1 MSRKKKE
8 ALQGIIYVLP
18 SFILIMAFCIIPIFM
33 SGYFSFTSYNIMTP
47 PKFVG
52 LENYERV
59 FQDGYVA
66 DAAKNTL
73 LYVLMTVPAQTI
85 LSLVFAAFLAYK
97 MQNKTG
103 GFLRSVMFIP
113 VIASAVTAGTIWR
126 IILNTEGGLLNNI
139 LNFFHLDS
147 VNWLG
152 STKTAL
158 ISICIVAVW
167 KNVGYFLVIYYA
179 GIMGISKDLYEAA
192 KVDGATSIQ
201 QFFKITLPMLKPIT
215 YLVVTLGIIWSFQVF
230 DLAYLMTGGGPG
242 RATVTLVM
250 GIYNAAFK
258 QYKMGYAWTPLGVI
272 GLFFILI
279 FAAICIAPF
288 LYMLIM
294 SFTHSTTLM
303 ISWGDV
309 NFTDFTN
316 YEHVFGK
323 SGFFR
328 SLMNSV
334 IVVGCSC
341 FFNCVIASMAAY
353 GFEKKHFWGK
363 EFLFKVYML
372 TLMIPGQVTMIPVFI
387 IMKKLGLL
395 NTYFALVVIIL
406 NAFGVFL
413 IRQFMESVPDELLE
427 AAKVDGCPEYKIFIN
442 IVIPLIKPVLVS
454 LVVFTFVTSWND
466 FMWPLVS
473 TTDSSM
479 YTLTVAL
486 SLLKTQYQT
495 NYGLILAGAT
505 VSFIF
510 PFILYAFLQKQ
521 FVEGIAL
528 SGVKG

>member
-1 MSRKKKE
+1 MIYKEGSDPVSRKKKE

-258 QYKMGYAWTPLGVI
+258 QYKMGNACAMAML
-272 GLFFILI
+272 LLLI
-279 FAAICIAPF
+279 
-288 LYMLIM
+288 
-294 SFTHSTTLM
+294 
-303 ISWGDV
+303 
-309 NFTDFTN
+309 
-316 YEHVFGK
+316 
-323 SGFFR
+323 
-328 SLMNSV
+328 
-334 IVVGCSC
+334 
-341 FFNCVIASMAAY
+341 
-353 GFEKKHFWGK
+353 
-363 EFLFKVYML
+363 
-372 TLMIPGQVTMIPVFI
+372 
-387 IMKKLGLL
+387 
-395 NTYFALVVIIL
+395 VVII
-406 NAFGVFL
+406 N
-413 IRQFMESVPDELLE
+413 
-427 AAKVDGCPEYKIFIN
+427 
-442 IVIPLIKPVLVS
+442 VIENLFFK
-454 LVVFTFVTSWND
+454 
-466 FMWPLVS
+466 
-473 TTDSSM
+473 
-479 YTLTVAL
+479 
-486 SLLKTQYQT
+486 
-495 NYGLILAGAT
+495 
-505 VSFIF
+505 
-510 PFILYAFLQKQ
+510 
-521 FVEGIAL
+521 ER
-528 SGVKG
+528 KGK

>member
-47 PKFVG
+47 PKLVG
-52 LENYERV
+52 LENYEKV

-258 QYKMGYAWTPLGVI
+258 QYKMGYACAMAML
-272 GLFFILI
+272 LLLI
-279 FAAICIAPF
+279 
-288 LYMLIM
+288 
-294 SFTHSTTLM
+294 
-303 ISWGDV
+303 
-309 NFTDFTN
+309 
-316 YEHVFGK
+316 
-323 SGFFR
+323 
-328 SLMNSV
+328 
-334 IVVGCSC
+334 
-341 FFNCVIASMAAY
+341 
-353 GFEKKHFWGK
+353 
-363 EFLFKVYML
+363 
-372 TLMIPGQVTMIPVFI
+372 
-387 IMKKLGLL
+387 
-395 NTYFALVVIIL
+395 VVII
-406 NAFGVFL
+406 N
-413 IRQFMESVPDELLE
+413 
-427 AAKVDGCPEYKIFIN
+427 
-442 IVIPLIKPVLVS
+442 VIENLFFK
-454 LVVFTFVTSWND
+454 
-466 FMWPLVS
+466 
-473 TTDSSM
+473 
-479 YTLTVAL
+479 
-486 SLLKTQYQT
+486 
-495 NYGLILAGAT
+495 
-505 VSFIF
+505 
-510 PFILYAFLQKQ
+510 
-521 FVEGIAL
+521 ER
-528 SGVKG
+528 KGK

>member
-1 MSRKKKE
+1 MIYKEGSDPVSRKKKE

-52 LENYERV
+52 LENYEKV

-85 LSLVFAAFLAYK
+85 LSLVFAAFIAYK

-258 QYKMGYAWTPLGVI
+258 QYKMGYACAMAMFLLIMIIIINVI
-272 GLFFILI
+272 EDLFF
-279 FAAICIAPF
+279 
-288 LYMLIM
+288 
-294 SFTHSTTLM
+294 
-303 ISWGDV
+303 
-309 NFTDFTN
+309 
-316 YEHVFGK
+316 K
-323 SGFFR
+323 
-328 SLMNSV
+328 
-334 IVVGCSC
+334 
-341 FFNCVIASMAAY
+341 
-353 GFEKKHFWGK
+353 EK
-363 EFLFKVYML
+363 
-372 TLMIPGQVTMIPVFI
+372 
-387 IMKKLGLL
+387 
-395 NTYFALVVIIL
+395 
-406 NAFGVFL
+406 
-413 IRQFMESVPDELLE
+413 RE
-427 AAKVDGCPEYKIFIN
+427 AK
-442 IVIPLIKPVLVS
+442 
-454 LVVFTFVTSWND
+454 
-466 FMWPLVS
+466 
-473 TTDSSM
+473 
-479 YTLTVAL
+479 
-486 SLLKTQYQT
+486 
-495 NYGLILAGAT
+495 
-505 VSFIF
+505 
-510 PFILYAFLQKQ
+510 
-521 FVEGIAL
+521 
-528 SGVKG
+528 

>member
-1 MSRKKKE
+1 MIYKEGSDPVSRKKKE

-258 QYKMGYAWTPLGVI
+258 QYKMGYACAMAML
-272 GLFFILI
+272 LLLI
-279 FAAICIAPF
+279 
-288 LYMLIM
+288 
-294 SFTHSTTLM
+294 
-303 ISWGDV
+303 
-309 NFTDFTN
+309 
-316 YEHVFGK
+316 
-323 SGFFR
+323 
-328 SLMNSV
+328 
-334 IVVGCSC
+334 
-341 FFNCVIASMAAY
+341 
-353 GFEKKHFWGK
+353 
-363 EFLFKVYML
+363 
-372 TLMIPGQVTMIPVFI
+372 
-387 IMKKLGLL
+387 
-395 NTYFALVVIIL
+395 VVII
-406 NAFGVFL
+406 NV
-413 IRQFMESVPDELLE
+413 IESLFFKER
-427 AAKVDGCPEYKIFIN
+427 
-442 IVIPLIKPVLVS
+442 
-454 LVVFTFVTSWND
+454 
-466 FMWPLVS
+466 
-473 TTDSSM
+473 
-479 YTLTVAL
+479 
-486 SLLKTQYQT
+486 
-495 NYGLILAGAT
+495 
-505 VSFIF
+505 
-510 PFILYAFLQKQ
+510 
-521 FVEGIAL
+521 
-528 SGVKG
+528 KGK

>member
-1 MSRKKKE
+1 MIYKEGSDPVSRKKKE

-52 LENYERV
+52 LENYEKV

-201 QFFKITLPMLKPIT
+201 QFFKITQPMLKPIT

-258 QYKMGYAWTPLGVI
+258 QYKMGYACAMAML
-272 GLFFILI
+272 LLLI
-279 FAAICIAPF
+279 
-288 LYMLIM
+288 
-294 SFTHSTTLM
+294 
-303 ISWGDV
+303 
-309 NFTDFTN
+309 
-316 YEHVFGK
+316 
-323 SGFFR
+323 
-328 SLMNSV
+328 
-334 IVVGCSC
+334 
-341 FFNCVIASMAAY
+341 
-353 GFEKKHFWGK
+353 
-363 EFLFKVYML
+363 
-372 TLMIPGQVTMIPVFI
+372 
-387 IMKKLGLL
+387 
-395 NTYFALVVIIL
+395 VVII
-406 NAFGVFL
+406 N
-413 IRQFMESVPDELLE
+413 
-427 AAKVDGCPEYKIFIN
+427 
-442 IVIPLIKPVLVS
+442 VIENLFFK
-454 LVVFTFVTSWND
+454 
-466 FMWPLVS
+466 
-473 TTDSSM
+473 
-479 YTLTVAL
+479 
-486 SLLKTQYQT
+486 
-495 NYGLILAGAT
+495 
-505 VSFIF
+505 
-510 PFILYAFLQKQ
+510 
-521 FVEGIAL
+521 ER
-528 SGVKG
+528 KGK

>member
-52 LENYERV
+52 PENYEKV

-258 QYKMGYAWTPLGVI
+258 QYKMGYACAMAML
-272 GLFFILI
+272 LLLI
-279 FAAICIAPF
+279 
-288 LYMLIM
+288 
-294 SFTHSTTLM
+294 
-303 ISWGDV
+303 
-309 NFTDFTN
+309 
-316 YEHVFGK
+316 
-323 SGFFR
+323 
-328 SLMNSV
+328 
-334 IVVGCSC
+334 
-341 FFNCVIASMAAY
+341 
-353 GFEKKHFWGK
+353 
-363 EFLFKVYML
+363 
-372 TLMIPGQVTMIPVFI
+372 
-387 IMKKLGLL
+387 
-395 NTYFALVVIIL
+395 VVII
-406 NAFGVFL
+406 N
-413 IRQFMESVPDELLE
+413 
-427 AAKVDGCPEYKIFIN
+427 
-442 IVIPLIKPVLVS
+442 VIENLFFK
-454 LVVFTFVTSWND
+454 
-466 FMWPLVS
+466 
-473 TTDSSM
+473 
-479 YTLTVAL
+479 
-486 SLLKTQYQT
+486 
-495 NYGLILAGAT
+495 
-505 VSFIF
+505 
-510 PFILYAFLQKQ
+510 
-521 FVEGIAL
+521 ER
-528 SGVKG
+528 KGK

>member
-126 IILNTEGGLLNNI
+126 IILNTEGGVLNNI

-258 QYKMGYAWTPLGVI
+258 QYKMGYACAMAML
-272 GLFFILI
+272 LLLI
-279 FAAICIAPF
+279 
-288 LYMLIM
+288 
-294 SFTHSTTLM
+294 
-303 ISWGDV
+303 
-309 NFTDFTN
+309 
-316 YEHVFGK
+316 
-323 SGFFR
+323 
-328 SLMNSV
+328 
-334 IVVGCSC
+334 
-341 FFNCVIASMAAY
+341 
-353 GFEKKHFWGK
+353 
-363 EFLFKVYML
+363 
-372 TLMIPGQVTMIPVFI
+372 
-387 IMKKLGLL
+387 
-395 NTYFALVVIIL
+395 VVII
-406 NAFGVFL
+406 N
-413 IRQFMESVPDELLE
+413 
-427 AAKVDGCPEYKIFIN
+427 
-442 IVIPLIKPVLVS
+442 VIENLFFK
-454 LVVFTFVTSWND
+454 
-466 FMWPLVS
+466 
-473 TTDSSM
+473 
-479 YTLTVAL
+479 
-486 SLLKTQYQT
+486 
-495 NYGLILAGAT
+495 
-505 VSFIF
+505 
-510 PFILYAFLQKQ
+510 
-521 FVEGIAL
+521 ER
-528 SGVKG
+528 KGK

>member
-258 QYKMGYAWTPLGVI
+258 QYKMGYACAMAMLLLLIVLIINVI
-272 GLFFILI
+272 ENLFFK
-279 FAAICIAPF
+279 
-288 LYMLIM
+288 
-294 SFTHSTTLM
+294 
-303 ISWGDV
+303 
-309 NFTDFTN
+309 
-316 YEHVFGK
+316 ERKGK
-323 SGFFR
+323 
-328 SLMNSV
+328 
-334 IVVGCSC
+334 
-341 FFNCVIASMAAY
+341 
-353 GFEKKHFWGK
+353 
-363 EFLFKVYML
+363 
-372 TLMIPGQVTMIPVFI
+372 
-387 IMKKLGLL
+387 
-395 NTYFALVVIIL
+395 
-406 NAFGVFL
+406 
-413 IRQFMESVPDELLE
+413 
-427 AAKVDGCPEYKIFIN
+427 
-442 IVIPLIKPVLVS
+442 
-454 LVVFTFVTSWND
+454 
-466 FMWPLVS
+466 
-473 TTDSSM
+473 
-479 YTLTVAL
+479 
-486 SLLKTQYQT
+486 
-495 NYGLILAGAT
+495 
-505 VSFIF
+505 
-510 PFILYAFLQKQ
+510 
-521 FVEGIAL
+521 
-528 SGVKG
+528 